1 MIILIVFFFCLKA
14 FPRDSPLAVD
24 MSTAILGLSETG
36 KLQKIHD
43 KWLSKS
49 NCSNLNGSESD
60 DDPEQL
66 KLRSFW
72 GLFLLCGVACFI
84 ALLIYFFKIV
94 RDFCNHH
101 HHKPE
106 EEEATVPSPEVSRSK
121 TLQTFLA
128 YFDEKEAESSRRLKR
143 KRSDDLSLKSS

>member
-1 MIILIVFFFCLKA
+1 
-14 FPRDSPLAVD
+14 

-36 KLQKIHD
+36 QLQKIHD
-43 KWLSKS
+43 NWLSKS
-49 NCSNLNGSESD
+49 NCSNLNGSQSD

-72 GLFLLCGVACFI
+72 GLFLVCGIACFI
-84 ALLIYFFKIV
+84 SLAIYFFKIV

-101 HHKPE
+101 KPE
-106 EEEATVPSPEVSRSK
+106 EEEAAITPSPEARAPSRSK

-128 YFDEKEAESSRRLKR
+128 YFDEKEDESNRRLKR
-143 KRSDDLSLKSS
+143 KRNDDLSVKSSRSV

>member
-1 MIILIVFFFCLKA
+1 
-14 FPRDSPLAVD
+14 

-72 GLFLLCGVACFI
+72 GLFLLCGIACFI
-84 ALLIYFFKIV
+84 SLLIYFFKIV
-94 RDFCNHH
+94 RDFCND
-101 HHKPE
+101 HKPE
-106 EEEATVPSPEVSRSK
+106 EEAAVPSPEVSRSK

-128 YFDEKEAESSRRLKR
+128 YFDEKETESNRRLKR
-143 KRSDDLSLKSS
+143 KRNDDLSLKSS